1 MVQIGPLITEMQDV
15 GENVCSI
22 LYYIHLFEEHEQY
35 KKKTFF
41 SKTVLFFDFKFGYQ
55 LLSKLIHW
63 VKS

>member
-35 KKKTFF
+35 KKKRSSAKQFYF
-41 SKTVLFFDFKFGYQ
+41 SI
-55 LLSKLIHW
+55 LSLDTNCCLN
-63 VKS
+63 